1 MNTDTQSPR
10 FNAERQRRIEEM
22 LRAQGRVEVLEL
34 ARILQ
39 VSEHTVRRDLLALQG
54 QGLLQRTHGGA
65 VTLDTQR
72 LGVGARAAVLAD
84 AKAAV
89 GRAAAALV
97 EPGQTVV
104 LDAGSTPLAMA
115 RALTVRPLTVITSSL
130 DVAAIFADDPQVQI
144 ALTGGTWQHENRA
157 LWGPAAVGRAAAA
170 LVEPGQTVVL
180 DAGSTPLAMARAL
193 TARPLTVITSS
204 LDVATLFAGDPQVQI
219 ALTGG
224 TWQHENRALWG
235 PAAVAM
241 LANCRADWAV
251 PGACAIDAHL
261 GVSAPDE
268 ADAALKRAMIACARR
283 TLILADHSKL
293 GSTAP
298 FHVAPWAKVHV
309 LLIDEPWDDGA
320 AAGVPIQV
328 A

>member
-1 MNTDTQSPR
+1 MRTVAAFSGLTLDTDSRSPR
-10 FNAERQRRIEEM
+10 FTAERQRRIEAM
-22 LRAQGRVEVLEL
+22 LREQGRVEVLEL
-34 ARILQ
+34 ARFLQ
-39 VSEHTVRRDLLALQG
+39 VSEHTVRRDLLALQE

-72 LGVGARAAVLAD
+72 LGLGARASVLAD

-115 RALTVRPLTVITSSL
+115 RALSVRPLTVITSSL
-130 DVAAIFADDPQVQI
+130 DVAAIFA
-144 ALTGGTWQHENRA
+144 
-157 LWGPAAVGRAAAA
+157 
-170 LVEPGQTVVL
+170 
-180 DAGSTPLAMARAL
+180 
-193 TARPLTVITSS
+193 
-204 LDVATLFAGDPQVQI
+204 GDSQVQI

-251 PGACAIDAHL
+251 PGACAIDARL

-283 TLILADHSKL
+283 TLVLADHSKL
-293 GSTAP
+293 GTTAP
-298 FHVAPWAKVHV
+298 FHVAQWPQVHA
-309 LLIDEPWDDGA
+309 LLIDEPWAEGA
-320 AAGVPIQV
+320 AAGVPVLV
-328 A
+328 ARD

>member
-10 FNAERQRRIEEM
+10 FTAERQRSIEAM
-22 LRAQGRVEVLEL
+22 LREQGRVEVLEL
-34 ARILQ
+34 ARMLQ

-54 QGLLQRTHGGA
+54 RGLLQRTHGGA

-72 LGVGARAAVLAD
+72 LGLDARAAVLAD

-89 GRAAAALV
+89 GRAAASLV

-104 LDAGSTPLAMA
+104 
-115 RALTVRPLTVITSSL
+115 
-130 DVAAIFADDPQVQI
+130 F
-144 ALTGGTWQHENRA
+144 
-157 LWGPAAVGRAAAA
+157 
-170 LVEPGQTVVL
+170 

-204 LDVATLFAGDPQVQI
+204 LDVAAIFADDAQVRI

-224 TWQHENRALWG
+224 TWQRENRALWG
-235 PAAVAM
+235 SAAIEM

-251 PGACAIDAHL
+251 PGACAIDATL

-283 TLILADHSKL
+283 TLILGDHSKL
-293 GSTAP
+293 GTAAA
-298 FHVAPWAKVHV
+298 FRVAQWTQVHA
-309 LLIDEPWDDGA
+309 LLIDEPWADGL
-320 AAGVPIQV
+320 AAGVPVIV
-328 A
+328 APGQSS

>member
-1 MNTDTQSPR
+1 MNTDSQSPR
-10 FNAERQRRIEEM
+10 FTAERQRRIAEI
-22 LRAQGRVEVLEL
+22 LREQGRVEVLEL
-34 ARILQ
+34 ARLLQ

-72 LGVGARAAVLAD
+72 LGLGARSAVLAE

-130 DVAAIFADDPQVQI
+130 DVAALFADDPQVQI
-144 ALTGGTWQHENRA
+144 ALTGGTWQ
-157 LWGPAAVGRAAAA
+157 P
-170 LVEPGQTVVL
+170 
-180 DAGSTPLAMARAL
+180 
-193 TARPLTVITSS
+193 
-204 LDVATLFAGDPQVQI
+204 
-219 ALTGG
+219 
-224 TWQHENRALWG
+224 ENRALWG

-241 LANCRADWAV
+241 LDNCRADWAV
-251 PGACAIDAHL
+251 PGACAIDAML

-268 ADAALKRAMIACARR
+268 ADAALKRAMVDCARR
-283 TLILADHSKL
+283 TLVLGDRSKL
-293 GSTAP
+293 GGVAP
-298 FHVAPWAKVHV
+298 FRVAEWPRVHALVLEAPWP
-309 LLIDEPWDDGA
+309 EGE
-320 AAGVPIQV
+320 AAGVPV
-328 A
+328 RGAGDDGPP

>member
-1 MNTDTQSPR
+1 VTLDSQSPR
-10 FNAERQRRIEEM
+10 FTAERQRRIAQM
-22 LRAQGRVEVLEL
+22 LREQGRVEVLEL
-34 ARILQ
+34 ARLLQ

-72 LGVGARAAVLAD
+72 LGLGDRAAVLAD

-130 DVAAIFADDPQVQI
+130 DVAA
-144 ALTGGTWQHENRA
+144 
-157 LWGPAAVGRAAAA
+157 
-170 LVEPGQTVVL
+170 
-180 DAGSTPLAMARAL
+180 
-193 TARPLTVITSS
+193 
-204 LDVATLFAGDPQVQI
+204 LFAGDPQVQI

-224 TWQHENRALWG
+224 TWQHANRALWG

-251 PGACAIDAHL
+251 PGACAIDAQL

-268 ADAALKRAMIACARR
+268 ADAALKRAMIGCARR

-298 FHVAPWAKVHV
+298 FHVAPWAKVHA
-309 LLIDEPWDDGA
+309 LLIDEPWAEGE
-320 AAGVPIQV
+320 AAGLPIVV
-328 A
+328 AG

>member
-1 MNTDTQSPR
+1 MLRAGNAMNIDSQSPR
-10 FNAERQRRIEEM
+10 FTAERQRRIEQM
-22 LRAQGRVEVLEL
+22 LREQGRVEVLEL
-34 ARILQ
+34 ARLLQ

-72 LGVGARAAVLAD
+72 LGLDARAAVLAD

-130 DVAAIFADDPQVQI
+130 DVAA
-144 ALTGGTWQHENRA
+144 
-157 LWGPAAVGRAAAA
+157 
-170 LVEPGQTVVL
+170 
-180 DAGSTPLAMARAL
+180 
-193 TARPLTVITSS
+193 
-204 LDVATLFAGDPQVQI
+204 LFSGDPQVQI

-251 PGACAIDAHL
+251 PGACAIDAQL

-268 ADAALKRAMIACARR
+268 ADAALKRAMIGCARR
-283 TLILADHSKL
+283 TLILGDRSKL
-293 GSTAP
+293 GNAAP
-298 FHVAPWAKVHV
+298 FHVAQWSQVHA
-309 LLIDEPWDDGA
+309 LLIDEPWAEGGA
-320 AAGVPIQV
+320 AGLPIVVAGNAKPD
-328 A
+328 